1 MTLKKLRI
9 STKSLW
15 SRLVSESLF
24 LNDHKSSRERGNEG
38 EEKACAYLLS
48 HSYRLVERNFRTR
61 SGEIDIIAQK
71 DDVLVFV
78 EVKALPS
85 GNAEILAH
93 ELDLRKQKKIIK
105 TANFFLAKHRE
116 YSNSIIRFDVLVIDM
131 PNLPPVY
138 HIQNAF
144 SEFV

>member
-1 MTLKKLRI
+1 MI
-9 STKSLW
+9 
-15 SRLVSESLF
+15 
-24 LNDHKSSRERGNEG
+24 ERKTTGLIGNEG
-38 EEKACAYLLS
+38 EDKACAYLIDN
-48 HSYRLVERNFRTR
+48 SYRIIERNFRTR
-61 SGEIDIIAQK
+61 SGEIDIIAHK

-93 ELDLRKQKKIIK
+93 ELDLRKQRKIVK
-105 TANFFLAKHRE
+105 TANFFLLKHRE
-116 YSNSIIRFDVLVIDM
+116 YNSSKIRFDVIVIDM

-144 SEFV
+144 TEFI